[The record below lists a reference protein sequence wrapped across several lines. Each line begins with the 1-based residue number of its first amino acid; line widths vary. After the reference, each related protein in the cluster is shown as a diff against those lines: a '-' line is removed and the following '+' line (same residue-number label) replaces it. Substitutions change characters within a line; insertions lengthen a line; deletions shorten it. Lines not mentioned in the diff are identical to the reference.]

1 MGRNIFNLSGG
12 EKQKI
17 ACSCVFVSGQEI
29 IVLDEPSSNLDI
41 SATMELR
48 KLIKLWK
55 EQGKTV
61 VISEHR
67 IYYLKGLIDKV
78 IHLKDGNIYSEY
90 TEEEFNIFMKKDK
103 WKAGLRPLDLNTF
116 PFCLN
121 NEVKCESQF
130 TISDMIYSYQKGGY
144 ILKIGEIELPKNKII
159 GIIGHNGAGKSTFA
173 DCLCGIRKN
182 DKSMISY
189 EGRLYYKKK
198 KFKLCFLVMQDV
210 NHQLFTESVEDEML
224 LSMTQ
229 LDKNKLYNILKE
241 LNLYSLKNNH
251 PMSLS
256 GGEKQR
262 VAIASALVSNRDFII
277 LDEPT
282 SGLDLFHMR
291 MVADELKKLKSR
303 GKSIFLITHDY
314 EMLLSSCDYILH
326 LEDGKVKDSY
336 FLDGEGIKKI
346 KKYFIREEVSL

>member
-1 MGRNIFNLSGG
+1 
-12 EKQKI
+12 
-17 ACSCVFVSGQEI
+17 
-29 IVLDEPSSNLDI
+29 
-41 SATMELR
+41 
-48 KLIKLWK
+48 
-55 EQGKTV
+55 
-61 VISEHR
+61 
-67 IYYLKGLIDKV
+67 
-78 IHLKDGNIYSEY
+78 
-90 TEEEFNIFMKKDK
+90 
-103 WKAGLRPLDLNTF
+103 
-116 PFCLN
+116 
-121 NEVKCESQF
+121 
-130 TISDMIYSYQKGGY
+130 
-144 ILKIGEIELPKNKII
+144 
-159 GIIGHNGAGKSTFA
+159 
-173 DCLCGIRKN
+173 
-182 DKSMISY
+182 
-189 EGRLYYKKK
+189 
-198 KFKLCFLVMQDV
+198 MQDV

-229 LDKNKLYNILKE
+229 KDKNKLYNILKE
-241 LNLYSLKNNH
+241 LNLYSLKNMH

-262 VAIASALVSNRDFII
+262 IAIASALVSSRDFII

-346 KKYFIREEVSL
+346 KKYFIREEVSP